1 MQYQHKEQRIYSR
14 ARMDLSGRNRNFRK
28 RSGFTGFKKIRINN
42 PKLSNKGKEK
52 IKKVTPLFIIFL
64 VAFST
69 FFAVWNSIN
78 PIFEKLCE
86 EKAKSVATRVTNEE
100 TTKIMNKYNYDTFFT
115 IEKDENG
122 SVRMITANVLK
133 VNQVTS
139 DIAVNI
145 QKRLEENEKNKIYI
159 SSGSITGIRF
169 LSGVG
174 PKIPLSIVC
183 SGNIDTDLRSEFISQ
198 GVNQTIHRVY
208 LDIKTNVN
216 VLTSFDTIEMPIE
229 NQVLILE
236 NVIVGEIPSTYYN
249 FKGEND
255 EEALRLIE

>member
-14 ARMDLSGRNRNFRK
+14 ARMDLSGGKRSFRK
-28 RSGFTGFKKIRINN
+28 SGGYTGFKKFRVNK
-42 PKLSNKGKEK
+42 PKLSNKNREK
-52 IKKVTPLFIIFL
+52 LKKVTPFFIIFL
-64 VAFST
+64 IAFST
-69 FFAVWNSIN
+69 FWGVWNSIN
-78 PIFEKLCE
+78 PIFERLCE
-86 EKAKSVATRVTNEE
+86 EKAKSIATRVTNEE
-100 TTKIMNKYNYDTFFT
+100 TTKIMNKYNYYTFFT
-115 IEKDENG
+115 VEKDESG

-159 SSGSITGIRF
+159 SLGSIAGIRF

-174 PKIPLSIVC
+174 PKIPLTIAC
-183 SGNIDTDLRSEFISQ
+183 SGNIDTDLRSEFVSQ

-216 VLTSFDTIEMPIE
+216 VLTSFETIEMPIE
-229 NQVLILE
+229 NQVMILE

-249 FKGEND
+249 FDGTNNE
-255 EEALRLIE
+255 EEAWRLI